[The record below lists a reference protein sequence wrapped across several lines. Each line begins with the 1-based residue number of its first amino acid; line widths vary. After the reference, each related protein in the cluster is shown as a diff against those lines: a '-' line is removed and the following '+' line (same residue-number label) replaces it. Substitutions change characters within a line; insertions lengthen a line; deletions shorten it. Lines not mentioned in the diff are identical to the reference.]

1 MQIGKVLNNSK
12 PDRFLKPVRFVIL
25 FLFLF
30 LFNNAFA
37 NDSIVIGQASKYVI
51 TDKLGQV
58 YIVNTA
64 DELIKY
70 NAQGQ
75 QQFIYF
81 DRTLGEISY
90 IDATNPFQVLV
101 FFEGFQAIVW
111 LDRTLNPIS
120 MMRLSD
126 FGFFQLNTIAVA
138 SDNRLWIYDNTT
150 FQIKKIDNQGEVIV
164 ESMELNNLT
173 TNLNPNFIIEKNNRI
188 YLNNPETGI
197 FVFDIFG
204 QYIETIPISNLTTF
218 QIMDGQLWYQNK
230 TEFNSYHFKTLQ
242 TKTID
247 LPFRI
252 EAKQTVF
259 KQKNNWFWIKDEEV
273 VIMKK

>member
-1 MQIGKVLNNSK
+1 
-12 PDRFLKPVRFVIL
+12 L

-230 TEFNSYHFKTLQ
+230 TEFNSYHFKILQ

-259 KQKNNWFWIKDEEV
+259 KQKNNWFWVKDEEV

>member
-259 KQKNNWFWIKDEEV
+259 KQKNNWFWVKGEEV
-273 VIMKK
+273 VIMRK

>member
-259 KQKNNWFWIKDEEV
+259 KQKNNWFWVKDEEV

>member
-37 NDSIVIGQASKYVI
+37 NDSIVIGQVSKYVI

-259 KQKNNWFWIKDEEV
+259 KQKNNWFWVKGEEV